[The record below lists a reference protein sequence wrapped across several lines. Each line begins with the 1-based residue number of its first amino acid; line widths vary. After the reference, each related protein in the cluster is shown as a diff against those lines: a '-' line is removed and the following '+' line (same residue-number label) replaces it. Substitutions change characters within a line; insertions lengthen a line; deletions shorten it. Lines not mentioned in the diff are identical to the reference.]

1 MTDLPK
7 KILIVEDDE
16 LITQMYQASLATSHF
31 ELRIEKDG
39 GKGWEAL
46 QQYVPD
52 LIILDMMMP
61 KLNGIEVLTRVRADA
76 RLQHVPVVIMSSLM
90 DEEDRK
96 KALDLGA
103 NEYWIKRDVNMT
115 SFEAEINRVLQT
127 SVGSPTAWV
136 RYLPFSATYFPL
148 IN

>member
-16 LITQMYQASLATSHF
+16 LITQMYQASLATSRF

-127 SVGSPTAWV
+127 SVGSPTA
-136 RYLPFSATYFPL
+136 
-148 IN
+148 